1 MRKLALLL
9 VSTAGL
15 IVMGS
20 SAMAEDPAQPA
31 PAAPAAA
38 PAAAAPA
45 PAATTSDLDKVV
57 CRNMEAATGTRL
69 GARRECKTQREWD
82 DARLQTQKEIG
93 QMQSSGNLGPRGN

>member
-15 IVMGS
+15 IIMGS

-31 PAAPAAA
+31 PAAAAA
-38 PAAAAPA
+38 PAVAPA
-45 PAATTSDLDKVV
+45 PAAAPSEDGNKLV
-57 CRNMEAATGTRL
+57 CRNMAAATGTRL

-93 QMQSSGNLGPRGN
+93 QMQSQGNLGPRGN

>member
-15 IVMGS
+15 VVMGS

-31 PAAPAAA
+31 PAPVAVAPSAA
-38 PAAAAPA
+38 PAVDPN
-45 PAATTSDLDKVV
+45 KVV
-57 CRNMEAATGTRL
+57 CRNMDAPTGTRL
-69 GARRECKTQREWD
+69 GVRRECKTQREWD

-93 QMQSSGNLGPRGN
+93 QMQSQGNLGPRGN

>member
-1 MRKLALLL
+1 VRKLALLL

-31 PAAPAAA
+31 PAATAAPAAA
-38 PAAAAPA
+38 PAAAP
-45 PAATTSDLDKVV
+45 SEDGNKLV
-57 CRNMEAATGTRL
+57 CRNMAAATGTRL

-93 QMQSSGNLGPRGN
+93 QMQSQGNLGPRGN

>member
-31 PAAPAAA
+31 PAATAAPAATPAPAAA
-38 PAAAAPA
+38 PSEDANR
-45 PAATTSDLDKVV
+45 LV
-57 CRNMEAATGTRL
+57 CRNMAAATGTRL

-82 DARLQTQKEIG
+82 DARLQTQREIG

>member
-31 PAAPAAA
+31 PATTAA
-38 PAAAAPA
+38 PAAAPA
-45 PAATTSDLDKVV
+45 PAATPSDDGDKLV
-57 CRNMEAATGTRL
+57 CRNMAAATGTRL
-69 GARRECKTQREWD
+69 GARRECKTQRQWD

-93 QMQSSGNLGPRGN
+93 QMQSSGNLAPQGH

>member
-31 PAAPAAA
+31 PAATAAPAAA
-38 PAAAAPA
+38 PAAAP
-45 PAATTSDLDKVV
+45 SEDGNKLV
-57 CRNMEAATGTRL
+57 CRNMAAATGTRL

-93 QMQSSGNLGPRGN
+93 QMQSQGNLGPRGN

>member
-15 IVMGS
+15 VIMGS

-31 PAAPAAA
+31 PAATAAPAATPA
-38 PAAAAPA
+38 PAAAAS
-45 PAATTSDLDKVV
+45 SDLDKVV

-82 DARLQTQKEIG
+82 DTRLQTQREIG
-93 QMQSSGNLGPRGN
+93 KMQSSGNLGPVGH

>member
-1 MRKLALLL
+1 VRKLALLL

-15 IVMGS
+15 IAMGS

-31 PAAPAAA
+31 PAATAAPAAA
-38 PAAAAPA
+38 PAPTAAPTEDA
-45 PAATTSDLDKVV
+45 DKVV
-57 CRNMEAATGTRL
+57 CRNMAPATGTRL
-69 GARRECKTQREWD
+69 GARRECKTQRQWD